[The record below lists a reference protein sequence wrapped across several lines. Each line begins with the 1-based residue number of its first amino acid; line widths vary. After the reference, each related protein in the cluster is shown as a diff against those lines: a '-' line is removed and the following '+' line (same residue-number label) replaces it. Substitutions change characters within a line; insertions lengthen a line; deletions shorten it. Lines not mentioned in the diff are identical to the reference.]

1 MATVII
7 DIDLD
12 KIETEDLIKELK
24 ERGETEL
31 LYNSFPLLEGFDKI
45 NFNKLNI
52 LDESKLKYFLSNFDK
67 ITEQQLKNIV
77 EQ

>member
-12 KIETEDLIKELK
+12 EIETEDLIKELK

-31 LYNSFPLLEGFDKI
+31 LYNKFPLLEGFAKI